1 MRPKD
6 HKKTSLSALS
16 GNWAIAI
23 IATLLY
29 LIAVGILSNI
39 PSVFANPEYAPGT
52 YSVLLLLVTFLLVA
66 PIEVGYANAF
76 RYHITRDDTDFIS
89 NTFKIGFSQWIRTA
103 VGILLATVYIV
114 LWCCLFVIPGIIMS
128 FAYAMVP
135 YILIDRPDL
144 SISQAVRES
153 RLMMRGHK
161 WDLFIL
167 SLSFLGWIL
176 LSIITFGLGFLFLL
190 PYMQGAIASFYESI
204 KPQPTAEI

>member
-16 GNWAIAI
+16 GNWAMSI

-39 PSVFANPEYAPGT
+39 PSVFANPEHAPGT
-52 YSVLLLLVTFLLVA
+52 YTFLTLLLTFLFVA

-76 RYHITRDDTDFIS
+76 RYHITQDDTDFIS

-190 PYMQGAIASFYESI
+190 PYMQGAVASFYESI
-204 KPQPTAEI
+204 KPQPATEI